1 MASVIRTII
10 TVLYAIDCIALIVI
24 ILMQHGKNQ
33 GLGALAGASSSDN
46 TYWSKN
52 KGRSEEGRLKKL
64 TKVLAIVFLALS
76 VILNINF

>member
-10 TVLYAIDCIALIVI
+10 TILYAIDCVAMIVI
-24 ILMQHGKNQ
+24 ILMQQGKSQ
-33 GLGALAGASSSDN
+33 GLGALAGASSSD

-64 TKVLAIVFLALS
+64 TRALAVIFLVLS

>member
-10 TVLYAIDCIALIVI
+10 TVLYAIDCIAMIVV
-24 ILMQHGKNQ
+24 ILMQQGKNQ
-33 GLGALAGASSSDN
+33 GLGALAGTTSSD

-64 TKVLAIVFLALS
+64 TRALAILFLLLS
-76 VILNINF
+76 VVLNINF